1 MNKIFLP
8 YEWVAVVIGSIALI
22 VTFSNLLHIIHL
34 SQFMRL
40 ILQSIIFLSLG
51 IMTLRERKV
60 LGISRCFVAFSFLS
74 LRGRIIRI

>member
-1 MNKIFLP
+1 MKKIFLP

-22 VTFSNLLHIIHL
+22 VTFFNLLHIIHL

-51 IMTLRERKV
+51 IMTIRERKV
-60 LGISRCFVAFSFLS
+60 LGVFAMLCGLFVLILAWTS
-74 LRGRIIRI
+74 L

>member
-1 MNKIFLP
+1 MYKIFLP

-22 VTFSNLLHIIHL
+22 VTFLNLLHLIHL
-34 SQFMRL
+34 TQFVRL

-60 LGISRCFVAFSFLS
+60 LGIFAMLSGLFVLILAWTN
-74 LRGRIIRI
+74 

>member
-8 YEWVAVVIGSIALI
+8 YEWVAVVIGSIELI
-22 VTFSNLLHIIHL
+22 VTFLNLLHLIHL
-34 SQFMRL
+34 TQFVRL

-60 LGISRCFVAFSFLS
+60 LGIFAMLCGLFVFILAWTN
-74 LRGRIIRI
+74 

>member
-1 MNKIFLP
+1 MKKIFLP

-22 VTFSNLLHIIHL
+22 VTFLNLLHLIHL
-34 SQFMRL
+34 TQFVRL

-60 LGISRCFVAFSFLS
+60 LGIFAMLCGLFVLILAWTN
-74 LRGRIIRI
+74 

>member
-22 VTFSNLLHIIHL
+22 VTFLNLLHIIHL

-60 LGISRCFVAFSFLS
+60 LGIFAMLCGFFVFILAWTN
-74 LRGRIIRI
+74 